1 MDFRNAA
8 REQEIVLRLSY
19 LAEGAHKAGLYGI
32 VIKWILRVVGDD
44 RSKIDLLIQRDLTRT
59 FALIADLT
67 YTYFRPAIISMA
79 ELKFPVFQ
87 QVSAT
92 RRRQDSTACRSS
104 IVAPLVIAWVT
115 HELTWLT
122 IKDAIKDYLMCQWSY
137 RYTIITFDVIIT
149 TRCHWTE

>member
-1 MDFRNAA
+1 MDFRNVA

-19 LAEGAHKAGLYGI
+19 LAEGAHKTGLWV
-32 VIKWILRVVGDD
+32 VIKWILREVGDD
-44 RSKIDLLIQRDLTRT
+44 RSKIDLLIQRDLTPT
-59 FALIADLT
+59 FALIADFT
-67 YTYFRPAIISMA
+67 YTYFKPAIISMA

-122 IKDAIKDYLMCQWSY
+122 N
-137 RYTIITFDVIIT
+137 V
-149 TRCHWTE
+149 